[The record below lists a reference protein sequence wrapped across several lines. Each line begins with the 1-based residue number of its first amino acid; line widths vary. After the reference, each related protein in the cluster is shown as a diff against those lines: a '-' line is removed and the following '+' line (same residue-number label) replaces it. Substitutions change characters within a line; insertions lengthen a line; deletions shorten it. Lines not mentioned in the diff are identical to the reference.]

1 MNFDKN
7 GIDFNSYQEEA
18 YKFKAY
24 DNLLYPILGLAEE
37 AGEVCGKFA
46 KAIRKGVDVN
56 EEDLKKEL
64 GDVLW
69 MVAAICTEFD
79 IDLEDVAA
87 LNIEKLR
94 DRQKRNV
101 IVGEGDNR

>member
-1 MNFDKN
+1 MNNEINFTD
-7 GIDFNSYQEEA
+7 YQIEA

-24 DNLLYPILGLAEE
+24 PDVSYPVLGLAEE

-46 KAIRKGVDVN
+46 KAIRKGVPVN
-56 EEDLKKEL
+56 EDDLKKEL

-69 MVAAICTEFD
+69 MLAAICTEHD
-79 IDLEDVAA
+79 IDLEEVAS
-87 LNIEKLR
+87 LNIEKLN
-94 DRQKRNV
+94 DRQARDV